1 MKDSQTPIHSE
12 NKKVLDTE
20 LFCFISYSSSRPL
33 SLGQG
38 ARPPPLFGDKNFK
51 QKLIEELQ

>member
-38 ARPPPLFGDKNFK
+38 ACPPPLFGDKNFK
-51 QKLIEELQ
+51 QKLIEEL